1 MEAEWF
7 LVISTLFLAVVALF
21 KDSIWRLIL
30 KPTIDVKFDLSLS
43 DCYQNELQQ
52 VEKEKTIDTINF
64 FKYRLRIINKGT
76 RPAKNVEVIIQDIT
90 KKKGRNFYRIDSFLS
105 DNLNWNSFSLG
116 PNTEAKIYYDF
127 IFPNTFKHCELG
139 HILDPEKRHLIPS
152 ENILKLP
159 IQVND
164 ETIFSF
170 NVARRYNNLFYLVT
184 PGTYRVKVL
193 VAGENFKSIK
203 KEYEIEITGKWFE
216 DEGRMLNYGLK
227 SKDIEK

>member
-21 KDSIWRLIL
+21 KDSIWRFFL
-30 KPTIDVKFDLSLS
+30 KPNIDIEFDLSSS
-43 DCYQNELQQ
+43 DCYHNELQQ
-52 VEKEKTIDTINF
+52 EEKGKAINTINF

-76 RPAKNVEVIIQDIT
+76 RPAKNVEVIIRDIM
-90 KKKGRNFYRIDSFLS
+90 KKKGGNFYPIDSFLS

-139 HILDPEKRHLIPS
+139 HILDPKKRYLIPS
-152 ENILKLP
+152 ENNLKLP
-159 IQVND
+159 IEEKD

-170 NVARRYNNLFYLVT
+170 NVARRYNNLYYLVA
-184 PGTYRVKVL
+184 PGIYKIKVL
-193 VAGENFKSIK
+193 VAGENFKLLE
-203 KEYEIEITGKWFE
+203 KEYEFEVTGKWSE
-216 DEGRMLNYGLK
+216 DEGIMLNKGLK
-227 SKDIEK
+227 LKEI

>member
-7 LVISTLFLAVVALF
+7 LVFSTLFLAFVALF
-21 KDSIWRLIL
+21 KESILQFIF
-30 KPTIDVKFDLSLS
+30 KPNIDIIFDLSSS

-52 VEKEKTIDTINF
+52 EEKGKAINTINF

-76 RPAKNVEVIIQDIT
+76 RPAKNVEVIIQDIM
-90 KKKGRNFYRIDSFLS
+90 KKKGGKFYLIDSFLS

-116 PNTEAKIYYDF
+116 PNTEAKTYYDF

-139 HILDPEKRHLIPS
+139 HILDPKKRYLIPS
-152 ENILKLP
+152 ENNSKLP
-159 IQVND
+159 IQVKD

-170 NVARRYNNLFYLVT
+170 NVARRYNNLYYLVA
-184 PGTYRVKVL
+184 PGIYRIKVL
-193 VAGENFKSIK
+193 VAGENFKSLK

-216 DEGRMLNYGLK
+216 DEERMLSDGVK
-227 SKDIEK
+227 VKDI

>member
-1 MEAEWF
+1 MKAEWF
-7 LVISTLFLAVVALF
+7 LVISTLFLAFVALF
-21 KDSIWRLIL
+21 KDSFWQFIL
-30 KPTIDVKFDLSLS
+30 KPIIDVKFDLSSS

-52 VEKEKTIDTINF
+52 VKKGEAIDTINF

-76 RPAKNVEVIIQDIT
+76 RPATNVEVIIQDII

-139 HILDPEKRHLIPS
+139 HILDPKKRHLIPS

-170 NVARRYNNLFYLVT
+170 NVARRYNNLFYLVA

-203 KEYEIEITGKWFE
+203 KEYELEITGKWFE
-216 DEGRMLNYGLK
+216 DEGRMLNYGAK
-227 SKDIEK
+227 VKDV